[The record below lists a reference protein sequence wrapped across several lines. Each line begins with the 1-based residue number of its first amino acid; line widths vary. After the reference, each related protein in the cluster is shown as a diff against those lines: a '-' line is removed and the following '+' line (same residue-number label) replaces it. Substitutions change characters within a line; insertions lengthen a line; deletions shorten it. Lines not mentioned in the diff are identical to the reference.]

1 MIKYY
6 KSDDLKRL
14 KELQEFKISS
24 VGDGKIYALIEK
36 ITKQILEIKDKD
48 TKVFLLIWLYYSFS
62 MKWYKK
68 LTEGKK

>member
-6 KSDDLKRL
+6 KSDDLKRV

-24 VGDGKIYALIEK
+24 VGGGKIHAYIEK
-36 ITKQILEIKDKD
+36 IIKQILEIEDKE
-48 TKVFLLIWLYYSFS
+48 TRTFLLIWLYYSFS

-68 LTEGKK
+68 LMEGKK